1 MPDSGDHTFRGAMRY
16 GTFYP
21 TQYLIAIVTDQAQ
34 ADHAT
39 AALQHAG
46 FAEVDVFTSQEM
58 LDRYNARMDSRT
70 LPQRV
75 GALFSSDEKLFQQ
88 DYLEQMRAGKLM
100 LTVHVPDATQVRQ
113 VQQLLAE
120 QQVSMM
126 RYYDAGDVIELSV

>member
-21 TQYLIAIVTDQAQ
+21 THYLIAIVTDQAQ
-34 ADHAT
+34 ADHTT

-58 LDRYNARMDSRT
+58 LDRYQARMDSRT

-100 LTVHVPDATQVRQ
+100 LTVHVSDATQVRQ
-113 VQQLLAE
+113 VQHVLAE

-126 RYYDAGDVIELSV
+126 RYYEQAM